1 MTLKRIAI
9 AVVAIWLLL
18 FIVGY
23 VVFNLGGTTPG
34 QGEGDQIGVSAP

>member
-34 QGEGDQIGVSAP
+34 NGEGDPIGLSTP

>member
-18 FIVGY
+18 FVVGY
-23 VVFNLGGTTPG
+23 VVFNLGGSTPG
-34 QGEGDQIGVSAP
+34 EGEGDQIGLSTP